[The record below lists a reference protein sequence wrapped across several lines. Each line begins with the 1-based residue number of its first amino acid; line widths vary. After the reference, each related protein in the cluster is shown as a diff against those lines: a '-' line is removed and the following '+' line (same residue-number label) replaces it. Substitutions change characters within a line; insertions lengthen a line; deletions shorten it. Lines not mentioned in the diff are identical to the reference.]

1 MKAGFYSKIATEN
14 IKKNPRL
21 YIPRI
26 LAESGLMAGFYI
38 IFSLSQDDRM
48 ANAMGG
54 YYLKVLMGMGTVVL
68 GLLSL
73 VIIFYINSFL
83 MKQRKNEYG
92 LYNVLGL
99 EKKHIGKIL
108 FFESLFA
115 SAASVIIGLCA
126 GLLLYKLCSLFICK
140 LFQIKA
146 IAGFYYFS
154 PLTIILPALIFAFIA
169 FVFNRITIQRMKVVE
184 MLSEKHSGEKE
195 PKVKWLLLIAG
206 VLSLGAGYFIALSV
220 KSPLEAIFLFFIAV
234 ILVIIGTYC
243 LFITGTTFILKCL
256 KNNKNYYYNKKHMP
270 AVSGLLFRMKQN
282 AVGLASIAILSTCVL
297 VMVSTT
303 VSLYSG
309 ATESINS
316 NYPQQLYLSAFTVE
330 KEKVN
335 HISQEELEKIVRE
348 ASDKN
353 GVEIESVKSEQFL
366 DVSYV
371 MRDGKLLSKTEV
383 KGGWET
389 DEITGVMY
397 ITEETYNQ
405 LTGSSLNLKKDEIAF
420 CRISSPVNDSITSPE
435 ALTIADKEYKVT
447 KNLELFPINNN
458 MGSIVRV
465 IGIVVSDKEALG
477 DIYTAQK
484 ESYGKNASEYTSRIG
499 VIFKDED
506 KVSKVGNALNED
518 IFSILR
524 DTYESDEDVS
534 LEANLD
540 TKWEAKN
547 NVLEMYG
554 TFLFLGILLGFVCL
568 FSTILII
575 YYKQISEGYED
586 RQRFQIMEKI
596 GMEQNEVKKTISS
609 QLVLQFFLPLITAAI
624 HTAVAFPILLKLL
637 KILMLTNSMLFL
649 ICTIITFA
657 VFSIVYIVVY
667 KLTAKTYYKIVH

>member
-1 MKAGFYSKIATEN
+1 MKTGFYSKIATEN

-38 IFSLSQDDRM
+38 IFSLSQDNRM

-108 FFESLFA
+108 FAESVIA
-115 SAASVIIGLCA
+115 SAASIIIGLGT

-140 LFQIKA
+140 LFEIKA

-154 PLTIILPALIFAFIA
+154 PLTLIIPALIFAFIDFIA

-206 VLSLGAGYFIALSV
+206 VLSLGAGYFLALSV

-309 ATESINS
+309 ATESI
-316 NYPQQLYLSAFTVE
+316 
-330 KEKVN
+330 KDRK
-335 HISQEELEKIVRE
+335 
-348 ASDKN
+348 
-353 GVEIESVKSEQFL
+353 SV
-366 DVSYV
+366 V
-371 MRDGKLLSKTEV
+371 
-383 KGGWET
+383 
-389 DEITGVMY
+389 
-397 ITEETYNQ
+397 
-405 LTGSSLNLKKDEIAF
+405 
-420 CRISSPVNDSITSPE
+420 
-435 ALTIADKEYKVT
+435 
-447 KNLELFPINNN
+447 
-458 MGSIVRV
+458 
-465 IGIVVSDKEALG
+465 
-477 DIYTAQK
+477 
-484 ESYGKNASEYTSRIG
+484 
-499 VIFKDED
+499 
-506 KVSKVGNALNED
+506 
-518 IFSILR
+518 
-524 DTYESDEDVS
+524 
-534 LEANLD
+534 
-540 TKWEAKN
+540 
-547 NVLEMYG
+547 
-554 TFLFLGILLGFVCL
+554 
-568 FSTILII
+568 
-575 YYKQISEGYED
+575 
-586 RQRFQIMEKI
+586 
-596 GMEQNEVKKTISS
+596 
-609 QLVLQFFLPLITAAI
+609 
-624 HTAVAFPILLKLL
+624 
-637 KILMLTNSMLFL
+637 
-649 ICTIITFA
+649 
-657 VFSIVYIVVY
+657 
-667 KLTAKTYYKIVH
+667 